1 MYLLDVALLLCQQP
15 ERVYHGSAFLKINL
29 MDFEKGPIK
38 FNQEKLEENKIPEG
52 FEIRTIFS
60 QCVLL
65 SHI

>member
-1 MYLLDVALLLCQQP
+1 
-15 ERVYHGSAFLKINL
+15 